1 MKRSQRLAA
10 AFLFLSCLPA
20 YAHHLAV
27 IVHQDNHQ
35 RSVTSAEL
43 AKIFRAESRKWPN
56 GNNVTVVLNKNSAV
70 TMQVLQRLCKMGKD
84 EMDAFL
90 AAHKSEYLMAGSD
103 AEVVRLV
110 EGTPGA
116 LGLVDVREID
126 GKVTVLKVDGKLPL
140 EKGYLPH

>member
-1 MKRSQRLAA
+1 MKRSHHLAA
-10 AFLFLSCLPA
+10 AFLLLSCLPA

-27 IVHQDNHQ
+27 IVHQDTGQ
-35 RSVTSAEL
+35 QSVTSAEL
-43 AKIFRAESRKWPN
+43 GKIFKVESRKWPN

-84 EMDAFL
+84 EMNAFL
-90 AAHKSEYLMAGSD
+90 AAHKSEYLMTNSD
-103 AEVVRLV
+103 AEVMRLV

-116 LGLVDVREID
+116 IGLVDVREID
-126 GKVTVLKVDGKLPL
+126 GKVRVLKVDGKLPL